1 MQEALKDSPTKPAD
15 CARLNNLD
23 ASSYLDALER
33 DVHVLSQSQWTDH
46 VNSADYNGGWD
57 VLPLRCLR
65 RHRDAHPILQAF
77 AHESEDEWVD
87 LPSMARAPAIAAV
100 VESLQCPVQS
110 VRLMRLKP
118 GAIIKPHQDHQLS
131 LEYGLARLHMPI
143 VMKDDVLFVCN
154 HNPVPMKPGEL
165 WYINVDKTHSVR
177 NRGTTDRIN
186 LVIDC
191 IANEWLKNKALK
203 G

>member
-1 MQEALKDSPTKPAD
+1 
-15 CARLNNLD
+15 
-23 ASSYLDALER
+23 
-33 DVHVLSQSQWTDH
+33 
-46 VNSADYNGGWD
+46 
-57 VLPLRCLR
+57 
-65 RHRDAHPILQAF
+65 
-77 AHESEDEWVD
+77 
-87 LPSMARAPAIAAV
+87 MACTPAISAV

-118 GAIIKPHQDHQLS
+118 GAIIKPHRDHQLS

-143 VMKDDVLFVCN
+143 VMEDDVQFVCN

-177 NRGTTDRIN
+177 NTGTTDRIN

-191 IANEWLKNKALK
+191 IANDWLKNKVLK

>member
-1 MQEALKDSPTKPAD
+1 MREALKDLQESPID
-15 CARLNNLD
+15 RARLHT
-23 ASSYLDALER
+23 SSCLESLQSDVKRLSR
-33 DVHVLSQSQWTDH
+33 DPWTDH
-46 VNSADYNGGWD
+46 VNSADYSGGWD

-87 LPSMARAPAIAAV
+87 LPSMACTPAISAV

-118 GAIIKPHQDHQLS
+118 GAIIKPHRDHQLS

-143 VMKDDVLFVCN
+143 VMEDDVQFVCN

-177 NRGTTDRIN
+177 NTGTTDRIN

-191 IANEWLKNKALK
+191 IANDWLKNKVLK